1 MLKLKVISF
10 IVLFVLVLTGM
21 CFKNSNEDYIALYKR
36 ELNTFKI
43 QQQDLINTIKAETT
57 INNAETVLIIKE
69 QIHKARIKMKAIDF
83 WLRYLHPLAYK
94 KINAPLPV
102 EWETEVFEK
111 YEKPYKRI
119 GAGLT
124 LAELYMDEP
133 EVKKDSLLTLLYE
146 SDKAIK
152 TFEADSVT
160 STLQKPDHFFF
171 ANRLFLLNLS
181 AIYTTGFECP
191 NAGNIFTELNAMLAS
206 VKEIYYSFNSNY
218 SNKQIKEDYLSLY
231 AAMQKFVARQHN
243 NPNLFDHFTFIK
255 DYVNPLYR
263 INQQYIN
270 EYRVYSKSY
279 IDYSLNNDNTS
290 IFNKDLYNGQ
300 NRKGVFIAL
309 DDQEKL
315 NEIKDIGKMLFFDPI
330 LSGNGKRSCASCHK
344 PETYF
349 NDTTVQTNA
358 SFNLI
363 GNLARNTPTL
373 INAGYNH
380 LLMLDGKHIS
390 LQAQAKDVITNA
402 TEMGCDADLIVSNVM
417 SCEKYK
423 KAFQRFKK
431 FTPLYS
437 EISIDHIFS
446 AITMYYSSFSDFTSP
461 FDRAINN
468 IENISTE
475 SKQGFNLFMSKAQ
488 CGTCHF
494 VPQFNG
500 VKPPYIGSEF
510 EVLGVPI
517 DKQYKQISL
526 DKGRYNINPATET
539 LHAFRTGSLRNS
551 TFTKP
556 YMHNAVFNS
565 IDDVIDFYDAGGGVG
580 KGLVVDN
587 QTLSTDSLR
596 LTSIEKNALKAFI
609 KTLDEDIILPK
620 RPIELPATSL
630 SAYKNR
636 KVGGEY

>member
-1 MLKLKVISF
+1 MLKLKIISF
-10 IVLFVLVLTGM
+10 IALFVLVITGM
-21 CFKNSNEDYIALYKR
+21 CFKNSNEDYLNLYKH
-36 ELNTFKI
+36 ELNVFKV
-43 QQQDLINTIKAETT
+43 QQKNLINAIKAETT
-57 INNAETVLIIKE
+57 IDNTEKVLLLKA
-69 QIHKARIKMKAIDF
+69 QVSKARIKMKSIDF

-124 LAELYMDEP
+124 LIELYLDEP
-133 EVKKDSLLTLLYE
+133 EIRKDSLLSLLGE
-146 SDKAIK
+146 SDEAIK
-152 TFEADSVT
+152 IFEADSVT
-160 STLQKPDHFFF
+160 SILQKPDHFFF
-171 ANRLFLLNLS
+171 ANRLFLLNLA

-191 NAGNIFTELNAMLAS
+191 NPDNILIELNSMLAA
-206 VKEIYYSFNSNY
+206 VKEIYYSFNSSY
-218 SNKQIKEDYLSLY
+218 SNKQIKEDYLNLY
-231 AAMQKFVARQHN
+231 AAMQKFVGTQHN

-279 IDYSLNNDNTS
+279 IDYALNNENTS

-300 NRKGVFIAL
+300 NRKGIYIAI
-309 DDQEKL
+309 DNQEKL
-315 NEIKDIGKMLFFDPI
+315 NEIKEIGKMLFYDPI
-330 LSGNGKRSCASCHK
+330 LSGNGKRSCASCHN
-344 PETYF
+344 PATYF
-349 NDTTVQTNA
+349 NDTTIQTNA

-390 LQAQAKDVITNA
+390 LQVQAKDVITNP
-402 TEMGCDADLIVSNVM
+402 TEMGCDADLIVGNVL

-437 EISIDHIFS
+437 EITIDHIFS
-446 AITMYYSSFSDFTSP
+446 AITMYYGSFSDFASP
-461 FDRAINN
+461 FDNEMNN
-468 IENISTE
+468 KENISTE

-510 EVLGVPI
+510 EVLGVPL
-517 DKQYKQISL
+517 DNHYKQLSQ
-526 DKGRYNINPATET
+526 DKGRYTINPAKET
-539 LHAFRTGSLRNS
+539 LHAFRTGSIRNS

-556 YMHNAVFNS
+556 YMHNGVFKN

-580 KGLVVDN
+580 KGLTVDN
-587 QTLSTDSLR
+587 QTLSTDSLH
-596 LTSIEKNALKAFI
+596 LSAIEKSALKAFI
-609 KTLDEDIILPK
+609 KTLDENIVLPK
-620 RPIELPATSL
+620 IPSELPATSL
-630 SAYKNR
+630 SAYKKR
-636 KVGGEY
+636 KVGGDY